1 MDFTG
6 NQRTVLN
13 LLLDKYENSKTYNGT
28 NTVKQNFY
36 VEPARVWKEYASDY
50 ADVGLVKDFEN
61 DMLHLEDCELVK
73 IIRKCGV
80 IEKICAN
87 EGKWQEYYALLK
99 RVDKNSIIR
108 EQIEF
113 YVKWKERNVSI
124 IELFCQEQIERI
136 SVGKKATYDINTAN
150 GILRIIDFL
159 WHNTEEILER
169 ELSILLFSDSKT
181 FEKVYRSKIC
191 KLLRQYE
198 DFSAILTGVDDAKE
212 SEKIILEEYN
222 IYSNP
227 SYVFMKG
234 HAHMEFENGD
244 MLTLTSE
251 PLAVSSRQLKS
262 LKSIVVKDVN
272 IITIENL
279 TSFHRVKECDSFYI
293 YLAGYHNT
301 EKQLLLKKIYADNT
315 CKNWYHFGDIDPD
328 GFYIL
333 ENLKSGTEI
342 EFEPLYMGIDELDRF
357 SKACRPLEKND
368 IVKAKNLIEANKYAE
383 VLQYMLE
390 NNCKLEQEIVSL
402 RV

>member
-1 MDFTG
+1 MDFTS
-6 NQRTVLN
+6 NQIAVLN

-28 NTVKQNFY
+28 NIVKQNFY
-36 VEPARVWKEYASDY
+36 IEPARVWKEYTSDY
-50 ADVGLVKDFEN
+50 ADVSLVKDFEN
-61 DMLHLEDCELVK
+61 DMLYLENCELIK
-73 IIRKCGV
+73 IIWKCNA
-80 IEKICAN
+80 IEKIFAN
-87 EGKWQEYYALLK
+87 DEKWQEYYALLK

-113 YVKWKERNVSI
+113 YVKWKEKNIPI
-124 IELFCQEQIERI
+124 IELFCREQLERI
-136 SVGKKATYDINTAN
+136 SIGKKTVYDINTAN
-150 GILRIIDFL
+150 EILRIIDFL
-159 WHNTEEILER
+159 CHNAEEILER

-181 FEKVYRSKIC
+181 FEKEYRSRIC
-191 KLLRQYE
+191 KLLRQYK
-198 DFSAILTGVDDAKE
+198 DFSDILAGVDDVRE

-227 SYVFMKG
+227 SYVYMKG
-234 HAHMEFENGD
+234 HAHIEFENGD
-244 MLTLTSE
+244 VLTLTSE

-262 LKSIVVKDVN
+262 LKSIMVKDVN
-272 IITIENL
+272 IITVENL

-301 EKQLLLKKIYADNT
+301 EKQLLLKKIYVDNE

-342 EFEPLYMGIDELDRF
+342 EFEPLYMGIDELVSF

-368 IVKAKNLIEANKYAE
+368 IVKAKNLIEVNKYAD

-402 RV
+402 RL